1 MIRTKFVFISILIS
15 ILISISILTYKNETF
30 LITMQPKKIAL
41 CFLIYDKINNEELW
55 WDFIKNI
62 DKNKYNIYIHFKN
75 TTKSLKYFEKY
86 KLKNTIDTCWGCFS
100 IVLAQNLIL
109 KEAIKDDKNQHFIWL
124 SGSCIPLKSFD
135 YIYKYLDTT
144 KSYYNMSPNEQVFP
158 RANNALLYINKDNI
172 KKASMASIINR
183 KHAKLFIKYEPQIE
197 LWFKNINNVDEI
209 AYITMLHHLNLQNE
223 LVLTPNIAAG
233 AIIFTSWSDMS
244 NYKLFK
250 NSTIIENKAPNNYK
264 YICAEEL
271 DYLLKSNSLFGRKF
285 EDKCGGLE
293 RLIWIK

>member
-1 MIRTKFVFISILIS
+1 
-15 ILISISILTYKNETF
+15 
-30 LITMQPKKIAL
+30 
-41 CFLIYDKINNEELW
+41 
-55 WDFIKNI
+55 
-62 DKNKYNIYIHFKN
+62 
-75 TTKSLKYFEKY
+75 
-86 KLKNTIDTCWGCFS
+86 
-100 IVLAQNLIL
+100 
-109 KEAIKDDKNQHFIWL
+109 
-124 SGSCIPLKSFD
+124 
-135 YIYKYLDTT
+135 
-144 KSYYNMSPNEQVFP
+144 
-158 RANNALLYINKDNI
+158 
-172 KKASMASIINR
+172 
-183 KHAKLFIKYEPQIE
+183 
-197 LWFKNINNVDEI
+197 
-209 AYITMLHHLNLQNE
+209 MLHHLNLQNE